1 MKHCDPAT
9 LTKKIKPILMHQ
21 QKIHF
26 STDFIPH
33 YVKYVRIWATSS
45 PHFPI
50 EGQNRRFCPYTRK
63 YGSKVNCILAYFTQC
78 HQAP

>member
-45 PHFPI
+45 PLSHLRT
-50 EGQNRRFCPYTRK
+50 E
-63 YGSKVNCILAYFTQC
+63 S
-78 HQAP
+78 